1 MSNMDDLLQRNVRFA
16 ATDAK
21 NRTPEIPFVP
31 NQQLYVITCLDPRVD
46 PAFIFDLAL
55 GDAIVARTLG
65 GRVTPAV
72 IQDLA
77 WISYLHELRA
87 PKADWFDLAVVHHTG
102 CGRGLDDD
110 ALLRGFAER
119 GGDDRALVDQAVFD
133 PAQTVPVD
141 VQKLLDA
148 PLVSP
153 QIKISGYEYDVETG
167 LLRTLVPP
175 RSRADG

>member
-1 MSNMDDLLQRNVRFA
+1 MDDLLQRNVRFA

-21 NRTPEIPFVP
+21 DRVPEVPFVP

-72 IQDLA
+72 LQDLA
-77 WISYLHELRA
+77 WISYLHEVKA
-87 PKADWFDLAVVHHTG
+87 PDADWFDLAVVQHTG
-102 CGRGLDDD
+102 CGRGLDDK
-110 ALLRGFAER
+110 ALLKGFAER
-119 GGDDRALVDQAVFD
+119 GGDDAALVDQAVFD
-133 PAQTVPVD
+133 PAQTVPGD
-141 VQKLLDA
+141 VETLVSA
-148 PLVSP
+148 PLLSP
-153 QIKISGYEYDVETG
+153 RIKVSGYEYDVETG
-167 LLRTLVPP
+167 RLRTLVPP

>member
-1 MSNMDDLLQRNVRFA
+1 MGTIDDLLQRNVRFA

-21 NRTPEIPFVP
+21 DRVPVIPFVP

-46 PAFIFDLAL
+46 PAFIFGLAL
-55 GDAIVARTLG
+55 GDAVVARTLG

-77 WISYLHELRA
+77 WISYLHEVKA
-87 PKADWFDLAVVHHTG
+87 PDADWFDLAVVHHTG

-119 GGDDRALVDQAVFD
+119 GGDDVALAEQAVFD
-133 PAQTVPVD
+133 PAQTVPAD
-141 VQKLLDA
+141 VRKLIDA
-148 PLVSP
+148 PLVSAK
-153 QIKISGYEYDVETG
+153 IKISGYEYDVETG
-167 LLRTLVPP
+167 LLKTLVPP
-175 RSRADG
+175 KSRADG